1 MYTIN
6 LSTPSLLFPAISLIM
21 LAYTNRFLGLS
32 SVIRHLHSE
41 YQQNPDSGIIYQIH
55 NLRRRVFYI
64 RNMQIYGCVSITLC
78 IASMVFVFYGN
89 QFWGIACFI
98 GSLICMIV
106 SLLISAYE
114 LFLSG
119 DALNIL
125 LSGMEKDL
133 SKVEK
138 EHTVSTWKFR
148 RKRSDQTSPLNDDIL

>member
-1 MYTIN
+1 
-6 LSTPSLLFPAISLIM
+6 
-21 LAYTNRFLGLS
+21 
-32 SVIRHLHSE
+32 
-41 YQQNPDSGIIYQIH
+41 
-55 NLRRRVFYI
+55 
-64 RNMQIYGCVSITLC
+64 
-78 IASMVFVFYGN
+78 
-89 QFWGIACFI
+89 
-98 GSLICMIV
+98 MIV

>member
-1 MYTIN
+1 MYTIS

-41 YQQNPDSGIIYQIH
+41 YQQNPDSGIVYQIH
-55 NLRRRVFYI
+55 NLRRRVLYI
-64 RNMQIYGCVSITLC
+64 RNMQIYGCISITLC
-78 IASMVFVFYGN
+78 IASMIFVFYDK

-98 GSLICMIV
+98 GSLVSMII

-133 SKVEK
+133 SKVEA
-138 EHTVSTWKFR
+138 EQTVVPWKLKKSR
-148 RKRSDQTSPLNDDIL
+148 RVKRSPLNDDVL